1 MGLSAYIVYNRPHE
15 TRGSLRKTIA
25 WQRMRE
31 LESEMTGTKHTSKET
46 KEQLLR
52 YKLFTSLKRKASL
65 LKTKYRKFILCVTKI
80 CSYGLTDLHIV

>member
-15 TRGSLRKTIA
+15 TRGSLRKTTA

-31 LESEMTGTKHTSKET
+31 LESEMTWIKCTTKET

-52 YKLFTSLKRKASL
+52 YELFTS
-65 LKTKYRKFILCVTKI
+65 
-80 CSYGLTDLHIV
+80 